1 MSQNKRRLLSARI
14 AVVMLILMLVAACGG
29 NKQAAEDDRT
39 VAVYKLTADA
49 AEEQTITL
57 AQFNRYMNVN
67 MLLNPLFMYYG
78 QDPAFRQSMLEQ
90 YVALKILGSRI
101 DESAYQK
108 TVDLAEA
115 DYESFMDY
123 FAESV
128 GGKNETNKQLKEIGI
143 TGDDIK
149 DYVITS
155 ALASEY
161 LSSTVS
167 DDQVKE
173 EYDGKVAEDPNAYVT
188 TATVSHILIGTVD
201 PMTREEKR
209 TKEEALALANEVL
222 EKLRGGADFAAMAK
236 QYSEDE
242 SSKDNGGMYK
252 DANINEWVENFRKA
266 VLELPLR
273 QVSEPVETEYGYH
286 LIRVEDR
293 KVPTFDEVK
302 EQVRTELVQ
311 LAFAD
316 FMENEFPDLL
326 VSTDLP
332 VEDTGETDDGAAG
345 DAEDAGDTEG
355 SGSDN
360 AGDNG
365 DASGTDGA
373 DAE

>member
-128 GGKNETNKQLKEIGI
+128 GGKNEMNKQLKEIGI

-365 DASGTDGA
+365 DASGTAGA

>member
-29 NKQAAEDDRT
+29 NKQATEDDRT

-128 GGKNETNKQLKEIGI
+128 GGKNEMNKQLKEIGI

-365 DASGTDGA
+365 DASGTAGA

>member
-128 GGKNETNKQLKEIGI
+128 GGKNEMNKQLKEIGI

-242 SSKDNGGMYK
+242 GSKDNGGMYK

-365 DASGTDGA
+365 DASGTAGA

>member
-128 GGKNETNKQLKEIGI
+128 GGKNEMNKQLKEIGI